1 MASYLL
7 RRLALTIPI
16 LLGVSLLV
24 FLMLHSAGGDPA
36 QSILGARADPESI
49 AQLRQDLG
57 LDRPLLVQYAA
68 FLGGAVRG
76 DFGRSYRSNTPVIAE
91 IAARFP
97 ATIELA
103 IAAMAIAVVTGVV
116 FGTLAAVRRH
126 SLLDYVSSTVVLLG
140 VSIPTFWL
148 GLILIIIFGLWMRW
162 LPISGRVDP
171 RLGADPSLPFL
182 TLASVLHGNWAV
194 AKDALR
200 PPTLPALTRAAWPAA
215 IVARMTRA
223 SLIESLGQDYV
234 RTARGKGLPEQL
246 IVVGHA
252 ARNALLPVLTVVGLE
267 FGTLLGGA
275 VVTETIFSWPGLGQL
290 TVAAIGARD
299 YQMVQGVVVL
309 LAALV
314 AIATIGPFLVRD
326 PVVQNIQDRLTP
338 PNATYWFGTDDL
350 GRDIF
355 ARVVSGAPISL
366 VSGLASVV
374 IGLALGTLV
383 GTVAGYVEG
392 RGGLVLMAA
401 MDLLLALPAI
411 LLAITVAA
419 RVGAGLP
426 AAMVA
431 AGLVG
436 LPAYARLSRAST
448 LAVKRREMVDA
459 ARAIGATDRE
469 IVVRHIVPNILTPL
483 IVQSTIGVGNAILLV
498 SALGFL
504 GLGAQAPTPEWGR
517 MLSDA
522 QRYVTD
528 SPFIGIF
535 QGLAISLTVL
545 GFNLTGDGLRDA
557 LDPTFGR

>member
-1 MASYLL
+1 MTRYLL

-36 QSILGARADPESI
+36 QLILGARADPASI
-49 AQLRQDLG
+49 TALRQEMG
-57 LDRPLLVQYAA
+57 LDRPLLVQYGA
-68 FLGGAVRG
+68 FLAGAVRG

-103 IAAMAIAVVTGVV
+103 VAAMAIAVAAGVV

-126 SLLDYVSSTVVLLG
+126 SILDYVSSTVVLLG

-148 GLILIIIFGLWMRW
+148 GLILIIIFGLLLRW

-182 TLASVLHGNWAV
+182 TLASLLQGNWAV

-200 PPTLPALTRAAWPAA
+200 HLILPALTLAAWPAA

-246 IVVGHA
+246 IVVSHA

-299 YQMVQGVVVL
+299 CQVVQGVVVL
-309 LAALV
+309 L
-314 AIATIGPFLVRD
+314 
-326 PVVQNIQDRLTP
+326 
-338 PNATYWFGTDDL
+338 
-350 GRDIF
+350 
-355 ARVVSGAPISL
+355 GA
-366 VSGLASVV
+366 VF
-374 IGLALGTLV
+374 
-383 GTVAGYVEG
+383 
-392 RGGLVLMAA
+392 VL
-401 MDLLLALPAI
+401 L
-411 LLAITVAA
+411 
-419 RVGAGLP
+419 
-426 AAMVA
+426 
-431 AGLVG
+431 
-436 LPAYARLSRAST
+436 
-448 LAVKRREMVDA
+448 
-459 ARAIGATDRE
+459 
-469 IVVRHIVPNILTPL
+469 N
-483 IVQSTIGVGNAILLV
+483 LLV
-498 SALGFL
+498 
-504 GLGAQAPTPEWGR
+504 
-517 MLSDA
+517 D
-522 QRYVTD
+522 
-528 SPFIGIF
+528 
-535 QGLAISLTVL
+535 VL
-545 GFNLTGDGLRDA
+545 YA
-557 LDPTFGR
+557 VLDPRIRYE

>member
-1 MASYLL
+1 MARYLL

-49 AQLRQDLG
+49 AKLRQELG
-57 LDRPLLVQYAA
+57 LDRPLLVQYVA
-68 FLGGAVRG
+68 FLSGAVRG
-76 DFGRSYRSNTPVIAE
+76 DFGRSYRSNTPVTTE

-103 IAAMAIAVVTGVV
+103 MAAMAIAVVTGVV

-200 PPTLPALTRAAWPAA
+200 HLILPALTLAAWPAA

-290 TVAAIGARD
+290 TVTAIGARD

-309 LAALV
+309 L
-314 AIATIGPFLVRD
+314 
-326 PVVQNIQDRLTP
+326 
-338 PNATYWFGTDDL
+338 
-350 GRDIF
+350 
-355 ARVVSGAPISL
+355 GA
-366 VSGLASVV
+366 VF
-374 IGLALGTLV
+374 
-383 GTVAGYVEG
+383 
-392 RGGLVLMAA
+392 VL
-401 MDLLLALPAI
+401 L
-411 LLAITVAA
+411 
-419 RVGAGLP
+419 
-426 AAMVA
+426 
-431 AGLVG
+431 
-436 LPAYARLSRAST
+436 
-448 LAVKRREMVDA
+448 
-459 ARAIGATDRE
+459 
-469 IVVRHIVPNILTPL
+469 N
-483 IVQSTIGVGNAILLV
+483 LLV
-498 SALGFL
+498 
-504 GLGAQAPTPEWGR
+504 
-517 MLSDA
+517 D
-522 QRYVTD
+522 
-528 SPFIGIF
+528 
-535 QGLAISLTVL
+535 VL
-545 GFNLTGDGLRDA
+545 YA
-557 LDPTFGR
+557 VLDPRIRYE

>member
-1 MASYLL
+1 MTSYLL

-36 QSILGARADPESI
+36 QTILGARADPESI
-49 AQLRQDLG
+49 AALRRELG

-68 FLGGAVRG
+68 FLSGAVRG

-103 IAAMAIAVVTGVV
+103 VAAMAIAVAAGVV

-126 SLLDYVSSTVVLLG
+126 STLDYVSSTVVLLG

-148 GLILIIIFGLWMRW
+148 GLILIIIFGLWLRW
-162 LPISGRVDP
+162 LPISGRVNP

-182 TLASVLHGNWAV
+182 TLTSLLQGNWAV

-200 PPTLPALTRAAWPAA
+200 HLILPALTLAAWPAA

-246 IVVGHA
+246 IVVSHA

-299 YQMVQGVVVL
+299 YQVVQGVVVL
-309 LAALV
+309 LAAV
-314 AIATIGPFLVRD
+314 F
-326 PVVQNIQDRLTP
+326 
-338 PNATYWFGTDDL
+338 
-350 GRDIF
+350 
-355 ARVVSGAPISL
+355 
-366 VSGLASVV
+366 
-374 IGLALGTLV
+374 
-383 GTVAGYVEG
+383 
-392 RGGLVLMAA
+392 VL
-401 MDLLLALPAI
+401 L
-411 LLAITVAA
+411 
-419 RVGAGLP
+419 
-426 AAMVA
+426 
-431 AGLVG
+431 
-436 LPAYARLSRAST
+436 
-448 LAVKRREMVDA
+448 
-459 ARAIGATDRE
+459 
-469 IVVRHIVPNILTPL
+469 N
-483 IVQSTIGVGNAILLV
+483 LLV
-498 SALGFL
+498 
-504 GLGAQAPTPEWGR
+504 
-517 MLSDA
+517 D
-522 QRYVTD
+522 
-528 SPFIGIF
+528 
-535 QGLAISLTVL
+535 VL
-545 GFNLTGDGLRDA
+545 YA
-557 LDPTFGR
+557 VLDPRIRYE

>member
-1 MASYLL
+1 MARYLL

-49 AQLRQDLG
+49 AKLRRELG
-57 LDRPLLVQYAA
+57 LDRPLLVQYVA
-68 FLGGAVRG
+68 FLSGAVRG
-76 DFGRSYRSNTPVIAE
+76 DFGRSYRSNTPVTTE

-148 GLILIIIFGLWMRW
+148 GLILIIIFGLWLRW

-200 PPTLPALTRAAWPAA
+200 HLILPALTLAAWPAA

-290 TVAAIGARD
+290 TVTAIGARD

-309 LAALV
+309 L
-314 AIATIGPFLVRD
+314 
-326 PVVQNIQDRLTP
+326 
-338 PNATYWFGTDDL
+338 
-350 GRDIF
+350 
-355 ARVVSGAPISL
+355 GA
-366 VSGLASVV
+366 VF
-374 IGLALGTLV
+374 
-383 GTVAGYVEG
+383 
-392 RGGLVLMAA
+392 VL
-401 MDLLLALPAI
+401 L
-411 LLAITVAA
+411 
-419 RVGAGLP
+419 
-426 AAMVA
+426 
-431 AGLVG
+431 
-436 LPAYARLSRAST
+436 
-448 LAVKRREMVDA
+448 
-459 ARAIGATDRE
+459 
-469 IVVRHIVPNILTPL
+469 N
-483 IVQSTIGVGNAILLV
+483 LLV
-498 SALGFL
+498 
-504 GLGAQAPTPEWGR
+504 
-517 MLSDA
+517 D
-522 QRYVTD
+522 
-528 SPFIGIF
+528 
-535 QGLAISLTVL
+535 VL
-545 GFNLTGDGLRDA
+545 YA
-557 LDPTFGR
+557 VLDPRIRYE